1 MIQAMGLAKAEPRKP
16 KAGTRK
22 NGGQCP
28 GDHLHHAGE
37 MARNGKPMPWIR
49 KRTILT
55 SASGVEDGLDDQEH
69 PGVGHDGGLVRRQ
82 EKLQQQIS
90 GHQQKQQGKD
100 GGDAAQGWWRISGRL

>member
-22 NGGQCP
+22 MAASVRAIISITP
-28 GDHLHHAGE
+28 AR

-55 SASGVEDGLDDQEH
+55 SASG
-69 PGVGHDGGLVRRQ
+69 
-82 EKLQQQIS
+82 K
-90 GHQQKQQGKD
+90 
-100 GGDAAQGWWRISGRL
+100 